1 MKKSLSFPHVMVTLL
16 YITKLLKTCK
26 FICAKPSAYSFAGL
40 VFTFL
45 NVIVD
50 SPYLAIKWIC
60 FVKWFS
66 LTQVS
71 TCIWAPSRH
80 LWTRHTLPNCL
91 NDSHHQEGRLWPCG
105 PFCSLWHW
113 FSHQSSLSPLAGFLG
128 LTGTE
133 LSQFQSYFSNWTQL
147 VTLGDSCST
156 SIPVNHGVP
165 QGSVLGPLLFT
176 IYMLPHGQW
185 CHGFC
190 FHSYADNTQLS
201 VLNSPQS
208 KLLDQTSAWNYNM
221 DFNYLAQKQ

>member
-1 MKKSLSFPHVMVTLL
+1 MCKTFCIFFCRTCFYIFKSGSLW
-16 YITKLLKTCK
+16 LK
-26 FICAKPSAYSFAGL
+26 
-40 VFTFL
+40 
-45 NVIVD
+45 
-50 SPYLAIKWIC
+50 SPPASGTPC
-60 FVKWFS
+60 
-66 LTQVS
+66 
-71 TCIWAPSRH
+71 RH
-80 LWTRHTLPNCL
+80 LWTRHALPNCL
-91 NDSHHQEGRLWPCG
+91 NDSHHQQGRLWPRG

-113 FSHQSSLSPLAGFLG
+113 FSHHSSLSPLAGFLG